1 MTSSEL
7 VLHHL
12 RLWIPRSDQ
21 GTDVDALFVAE
32 SGFPETGAC
41 LFLACCHRRRVNL
54 LSYEVKGL
62 TKIKSHY
69 TAATTLVTAT
79 TYFFITLHNHSP
91 IILSNRFNMFSKA
104 TLVSLL
110 LASSNAFVINQQ
122 TQAPSRTALNESTL
136 NIGDSMASD
145 IRKQV
150 CRLGR
155 EMHNP

>member
-1 MTSSEL
+1 MHIGSTNEKRLERMTSSEL

-69 TAATTLVTAT
+69 TAATTLVSAT
-79 TYFFITLHNHSP
+79 TYFFIEIQNHTPLYFP
-91 IILSNRFNMFSKA
+91 IVSTCFPKQLSSA
-104 TLVSLL
+104 SSSLL
-110 LASSNAFVINQQ
+110 RMRSLSI
-122 TQAPSRTALNESTL
+122 SR
-136 NIGDSMASD
+136 
-145 IRKQV
+145 R
-150 CRLGR
+150 RLLHER
-155 EMHNP
+155 P